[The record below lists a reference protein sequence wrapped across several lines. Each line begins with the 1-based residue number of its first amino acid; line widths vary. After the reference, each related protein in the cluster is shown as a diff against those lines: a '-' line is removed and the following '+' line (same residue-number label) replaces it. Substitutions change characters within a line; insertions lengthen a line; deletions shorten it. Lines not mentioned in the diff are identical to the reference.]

1 MGQTN
6 EKLREKP
13 WEEVDVW
20 IRGFKQNR
28 RTEIIVGTDIT
39 PDEMM
44 FERTGQEGP
53 WGIPH
58 KSFIERKPKPF
69 GSELKSVCEGT
80 FGGICMYI
88 ELQKGKIRMARK
100 KWCTK

>member
-1 MGQTN
+1 M
-6 EKLREKP
+6 
-13 WEEVDVW
+13 
-20 IRGFKQNR
+20 
-28 RTEIIVGTDIT
+28 GTDIT

-44 FERTGQEGP
+44 FEWTGQEGP
-53 WGIPH
+53 GWIPN

-80 FGGICMYI
+80 FGISMYI

-100 KWCTK
+100 NGAQSTRQQLLARSAWWIKWV